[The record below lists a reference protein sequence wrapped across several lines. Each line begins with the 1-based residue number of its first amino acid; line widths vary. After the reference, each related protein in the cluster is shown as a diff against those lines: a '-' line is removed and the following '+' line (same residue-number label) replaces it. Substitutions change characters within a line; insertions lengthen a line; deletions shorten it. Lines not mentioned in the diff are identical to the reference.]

1 MLSKYEVKDV
11 IPPEGDFPHFMP
23 ADSFY
28 NVLRARV
35 HEHLKTVGGSGPTQ

>member
-11 IPPEGDFPHFMP
+11 KCEEGDFPHFMP

-35 HEHLKTVGGSGPTQ
+35 AEHLKTVGGPGPT